1 MRQKLCS
8 RLFSRLRFL
17 SFFLTRRV
25 KGETKYISDL
35 FRTVG
40 GRLSGG
46 KKLRLEIATKEAWG

>member
-1 MRQKLCS
+1 M
-8 RLFSRLRFL
+8 FTVIFPAAI
-17 SFFLTRRV
+17 SFFLSNYRRV
-25 KGETKYISDL
+25 RGETKYISDL